1 MDGKYSGVNM
11 QKGLDLLDEL
21 GLIFIVGL
29 NNGNICMH
37 FGFKA
42 AHAMQWSLSGFSAA
56 EEDNPMKVWVLMTAD
71 TLAIE
76 SNTRVLYTIPIFK
89 ATKH

>member
-1 MDGKYSGVNM
+1 MDRKYSGVNM

-29 NNGNICMH
+29 KNGNICMH

-42 AHAMQWSLSGFSAA
+42 AHAMAMVAFRLFSCRGGQSYEILGFDDSG
-56 EEDNPMKVWVLMTAD
+56 
-71 TLAIE
+71 
-76 SNTRVLYTIPIFK
+76 YTGD
-89 ATKH
+89 